1 MGDEQTVAAR
11 VVANGPGDPGWSVKR
26 WPATVALLACI
37 ALYVILP
44 ATLVVGPRW
53 LVPVLEA
60 LPILFL
66 TFGHPYRHPQE
77 PRAVRWMT
85 LATIA
90 VINVFNLASII
101 TLMNRMLSGHV
112 TNGRQLILAAVVV
125 WFTNC
130 LVFGM
135 WFWEI
140 DRGGPSLR
148 HTSHERGIDFFFPQ
162 MENPQFAPPQWIPKY
177 SDYLYLAFTNA
188 TAFSP
193 TDAMPLTFRAKAL
206 MAVESFAS
214 LATVVIVTARAVNIL
229 TA

>member
-1 MGDEQTVAAR
+1 MENNADQAAPLI
-11 VVANGPGDPGWSVKR
+11 AHGPGERGWSVQR
-26 WPATVALLACI
+26 WPATIALLVCI
-37 ALYVILP
+37 VLYVILP
-44 ATLVVGPRW
+44 AALVVGPRW

-60 LPILFL
+60 VPILFL

-77 PRAVRWMT
+77 PRAVRLMT

-90 VINVFNLASII
+90 VINIFNLASIF
-101 TLMNRMLSGHV
+101 TLINRMLSGNV

-130 LVFGM
+130 VVFGM

-140 DRGGPSLR
+140 DRGGPALR
-148 HTSHERGIDFFFPQ
+148 HTSHEREIDFFFPQ
-162 MENPQFAPPQWIPKY
+162 MENPQFAPPQWTPKY
-177 SDYLYLAFTNA
+177 TDYLYLAFTNA

-206 MAVESFAS
+206 MAMESFAS
-214 LATVVIVTARAVNIL
+214 LAIIVIVTARAVNIL